1 MKDYEGIFI
10 TKASL
15 TDDANQKLLSLIEGE
30 ISKNGGKIENTEKWG
45 KKTTAYPIN
54 KNKEGVYYK
63 LDFKITPD
71 KLTDLKKIYSLN
83 EDILRVMIVNRKT
96 AK

>member
-10 TKASL
+10 AKASL
-15 TDDANQKLLSLIEGE
+15 TDEADKKLLALIEGE
-30 ISKNGGKIENTEKWG
+30 ISKSGGKVENVEKWG
-45 KKTTAYPIN
+45 KKTIAYPVK

-71 KLTDLKKIYSLN
+71 KISGLKKMYGLQ
-83 EDILRVMIVNRKT
+83 EDILRVMIVK
-96 AK
+96 KG